1 MILQHHI
8 AFITAAETLPLRRK
22 VLRPLS
28 RVEDCVFDRDGE
40 ATTFHLGLFHA
51 GRLVSIATFAL
62 QSHQDFHAGLPY
74 RLRGMATD
82 EKYRGQGFGG
92 ILLRRG
98 IEELR
103 ARRCDLLWF
112 NARIKAFDFYRGM
125 GFHFHGELFDLPGT
139 GPHKV
144 MYKHIIPR

>member
-1 MILQHHI
+1 MILQHHVS
-8 AFITAAETLPLRRK
+8 FITAAETLSLRKR

-28 RVEDCVFDRDGE
+28 RIEDCVFERDDE
-40 ATTFHLGLFHA
+40 PTTFHLGLFHA
-51 GRLVSIATFAL
+51 GQLISIATFVL
-62 QSHQDFHAGLPY
+62 QSHGEFPAGLPY

-92 ILLRRG
+92 ILLRQG
-98 IEELR
+98 LEELR

-125 GFHFHGELFDLPGT
+125 GFYFHGELFEMPGI

-144 MYKHIIPR
+144 MYKRIIPR